1 MVTYSTLGYLLAA
14 MTGLLLLM
22 QVCFY
27 KKIYSSPE
35 LACVANVLQST
46 TLNVWVEVGIAV
58 SRIAVTLFFGSA
70 FFMSAS
76 DSALVQIQAS
86 GIDSNTIN
94 TLVFNPIRYWKM
106 GLSLIFFILAVRTLE
121 KIRYFTIATSAMGG
135 SDLDVIILLRSAN
148 NSSSV
153 LYSTAGNCL
162 SPLSWRC
169 YSYPFRSFR

>member
-1 MVTYSTLGYLLAA
+1 MTYSTLGYLLAA
-14 MTGLLLLM
+14 MTGVLLLL

-27 KKIYSSPE
+27 KKICSSPE
-35 LACVANVLQST
+35 LACVATVLQST
-46 TLNVWVEVGIAV
+46 TLNVGVEIVIAI

-70 FFMSAS
+70 LFMSSS

-121 KIRYFTIATSAMGG
+121 KVRYFTIATSAMGG
-135 SDLDVIILLRSAN
+135 SDLDVITLLRSV
-148 NSSSV
+148 SSSSNV
-153 LYSTAGNCL
+153 LCSIVANYS
-162 SPLSWRC
+162 SPPSWRC
-169 YSYPFRSFR
+169 SSCLFR